1 MEAKAI
7 AKGLRV
13 SPIRTRIT
21 IDLIR
26 GKNVSEALNILNNTN
41 SKSARLIKKV
51 LDSAIANAVNNNGA
65 DAATLYVKE
74 ARVDAGPVM
83 KRHWQAKWYANNKD
97 FSKTLERDVK
107 IRNYIDEKLKNAS
120 VAKVE
125 IERNAKRCEV
135 VIHSAKPG
143 VIIGHGG
150 EGIEELKKTLSKV
163 AGEEIQIT
171 ISDIKKAD
179 MDAQLVA
186 ENIAG
191 QITNRASF
199 RMAQKRA
206 IRNAMKQVYLDV

>member
-1 MEAKAI
+1 MGQKVNPN
-7 AKGLRV
+7 GLR
-13 SPIRTRIT
+13 IGINK
-21 IDLIR
+21 D
-26 GKNVSEALNILNNTN
+26 
-41 SKSARLIKKV
+41 
-51 LDSAIANAVNNNGA
+51 
-65 DAATLYVKE
+65 
-74 ARVDAGPVM
+74 
-83 KRHWQAKWYANNKD
+83 WQAKWYANNTD

-107 IRNYIDEKLKNAS
+107 IRNYIEKNLKNAS
-120 VAKVE
+120 IAKVE

-150 EGIEELKKTLSKV
+150 EGIEELKKAISKV

-186 ENIAG
+186 EGIAS

-206 IRNAMKQVYLDV
+206 IRNAMKAGAKGIKTSVSGRLGGADMARSEGYTEGTIPLHTLRADVDYATAEADTTFGKIGVKVWIYKGEILNKKAKGGN

>member
-1 MEAKAI
+1 MGQK
-7 AKGLRV
+7 V
-13 SPIRTRIT
+13 SPIG
-21 IDLIR
+21 L
-26 GKNVSEALNILNNTN
+26 
-41 SKSARLIKKV
+41 RLGINK
-51 LDSAIANAVNNNGA
+51 DW
-65 DAATLYVKE
+65 E
-74 ARVDAGPVM
+74 
-83 KRHWQAKWYANNKD
+83 AKWYANNSD

-107 IRNYIDEKLKNAS
+107 IRNYIENNLKNAS
-120 VAKVE
+120 IAKVE

-150 EGIEELKKTLSKV
+150 EGIEELKKAISKV

-179 MDAQLVA
+179 IDAQLVA
-186 ENIAG
+186 EGIAS

-206 IRNAMKQVYLDV
+206 IRNAMKAGAKGIKTSVSGRLGGADMARSEGYTEGTIPLHTLRADVDYATAEADTTFGKIGVKVWIYKGEILNKKAKGGN